1 MRTYMYVRYSIIDCV
16 LLYINMADT
25 VTEKPVVEE
34 AYGSGD
40 GPRDTIK
47 EGDIVG
53 QSFENEDGADIEATL
68 DTEEEFG
75 GAVDD
80 AHKVLKLQSPSDD
93 SIATLGVDQPEE
105 QRGVTEATADQAM
118 EPDNYEDIAKHNIIQ
133 VGGDDSAGRKLI
145 FINCSRFPPSKS
157 YNQMRLLGY
166 MKDTLNKYV
175 ENDYSLVIFQ
185 YGLTR
190 QNRPSWKFLVEAYK
204 NLERNHAD
212 TRYKKNLKALYI
224 VHPSQIVKMIW
235 GIFRH
240 IVSVKFSRKV
250 TYIHF
255 LSELGET
262 IDMKKV
268 EIPAVIQSHDDQL
281 VAYYKAKQTASPKS
295 ATSTDG
301 QVPTKETL
309 PTQQFGVSLEFLRE
323 NGAEGAIPKVV
334 RETVEYLKR
343 NGLRTEGLFRR
354 CPNAITVKKV
364 QEMYNRGD
372 PVNFTDVGDVH
383 VPALLLKAFFRELP
397 EPIMTFD
404 LYDDILKIH
413 NLQDNTDRAEE
424 CKSLIHD
431 RLPEE
436 NRLIFTYL
444 MKLLREVSCLSSEN
458 QMSDSNLAI
467 VFGPNLVWSRD
478 ASASLSAM
486 AQINSFIATILFN
499 YEHIFPNNTDAATMS
514 ERTDG
519 DGANEKELTSKEDKT
534 AEE

>member
-268 EIPAVIQSHDDQL
+268 EIPAVIQS
-281 VAYYKAKQTASPKS
+281 
-295 ATSTDG
+295 
-301 QVPTKETL
+301 
-309 PTQQFGVSLEFLRE
+309 LRE

>member
-1 MRTYMYVRYSIIDCV
+1 
-16 LLYINMADT
+16 MADIGT
-25 VTEKPVVEE
+25 AKSAVDEE
-34 AYGSGD
+34 NGSGD
-40 GPRDTIK
+40 K
-47 EGDIVG
+47 SNVKDINIEDDSAG
-53 QSFENEDGADIEATL
+53 KSFEDGDGADMEATL

-75 GAVDD
+75 GDPLSD
-80 AHKVLKLQSPSDD
+80 AQVLKLQSPSDD
-93 SIATLGVDQPEE
+93 SIATMGVEQPQE

-118 EPDNYEDIAKHNIIQ
+118 EPDNYDDIAKHNIIQ
-133 VGGDDSAGRKLI
+133 VGGDDKAGRKLI
-145 FINCSRFPPSKS
+145 FVYCSRFPPSKS

-204 NLERNHAD
+204 NLERNLDDA
-212 TRYKKNLKALYI
+212 RYKKNLKALYI

-268 EIPAVIQSHDDQL
+268 EIPAVIKSHDDQL
-281 VAYYKAKQTASPKS
+281 QAQYKAKHTNTPRY
-295 ATSTDG
+295 ATNTDG
-301 QVPTKETL
+301 QVQTKQTL
-309 PTQQFGVSLEFLRE
+309 PTQQFGVSLQYLRE
-323 NGAEGAIPKVV
+323 NGDQEPIPKVV

-354 CPNAITVKKV
+354 CPNAITVKRV

-424 CKSLIHD
+424 CKTLIHE
-431 RLPEE
+431 RLPEQ

-444 MKLLREVSCLSSEN
+444 MKLLREVSCHSSEN

-467 VFGPNLVWSRD
+467 VFGPNLVWSKD

-486 AQINSFIATILFN
+486 AQINSFIATVLFN
-499 YEHIFPNNTDAATMS
+499 YEHIFPSNAEAAMS

-519 DGANEKELTSKEDKT
+519 DGANEKELASKEDKT

>member
-1 MRTYMYVRYSIIDCV
+1 M
-16 LLYINMADT
+16 LN
-25 VTEKPVVEE
+25 
-34 AYGSGD
+34 
-40 GPRDTIK
+40 
-47 EGDIVG
+47 
-53 QSFENEDGADIEATL
+53 
-68 DTEEEFG
+68 
-75 GAVDD
+75 
-80 AHKVLKLQSPSDD
+80 LKLIYAPFC
-93 SIATLGVDQPEE
+93 IL
-105 QRGVTEATADQAM
+105 
-118 EPDNYEDIAKHNIIQ
+118 
-133 VGGDDSAGRKLI
+133 
-145 FINCSRFPPSKS
+145 
-157 YNQMRLLGY
+157 
-166 MKDTLNKYV
+166 YV
-175 ENDYSLVIFQ
+175 C
-185 YGLTR
+185 
-190 QNRPSWKFLVEAYK
+190 
-204 NLERNHAD
+204 
-212 TRYKKNLKALYI
+212 RYKKNLKALYI

-323 NGAEGAIPKVV
+323 NGAEEAIPKVV